1 MSDGLNIQ
9 EGSPVTNAGEYMRLI
24 AVVPGFGGKREE
36 WQPLLDRFSS
46 EPGFD
51 AAHAHWIFFDHRTCY
66 ISPGE
71 LADIGRELSAT
82 IAAEMMRSGPYNEVI
97 LIGHSMGGLVA
108 RHAYLVAAGAV
119 PGEVSSDWAN
129 AVKRIVLFASI
140 NRGIVLQ
147 RFPWWLRLLAY
158 LDRRFPVIGRL
169 RVRDT
174 YRGSTFL
181 TNLRINWIRHFG
193 QRRAASTRG
202 TTPKP
207 PTVVQVLGTD
217 DGVVDRDDSRDLLA
231 FPEGHTLEVPSAD
244 HKAIHRL
251 DLAKDPD
258 LRYSVLRNAL
268 IAPFPERADAQAVTN
283 QVERIIILL
292 HGIRASNVDDWI
304 RGLKDR
310 INTRDPSRLLADSP
324 TYGYFTAA
332 RFALPS
338 VRRKNIRLFQDL
350 YTELL
355 AKYPTAEFSAIAH
368 SNGTYILGHSLLAT
382 PGMKFRNV
390 ALAGSVLP
398 QDFWL
403 RFENLNLQ
411 VGRIRNDRANR
422 DWPVALLCSG
432 LSSIRMRDVGVAG
445 FAGFL
450 GNDVT
455 EVAYYSGGHGAAL
468 SDERLDKLVD
478 FALDGPLQPPDDLLE
493 GPGYFRQL
501 SNAMTYLTP
510 AVLIGLV
517 ALVLYFTFAAPL
529 GQTHWYVLGWS
540 LLGAFA
546 AYILLD
552 IG

>member
-1 MSDGLNIQ
+1 MSDRSSTEEEVSADG
-9 EGSPVTNAGEYMRLI
+9 AGRQRRLLV
-24 AVVPGFGGKREE
+24 VVPGFGGRREE
-36 WQPLLDRFSS
+36 WQPLLDRFAS
-46 EPGFD
+46 EPGLD
-51 AAHAHWIFFDHRTCY
+51 AAHAKWIFFDHGTCLTTR
-66 ISPGE
+66 GE
-71 LADIGRELSAT
+71 LADVAAELSAHV
-82 IAAEMMRSGPYNEVI
+82 AAECTRSGPYGEVV

-119 PGEVSSDWAN
+119 PGAVSSDWADT
-129 AVKRIVLFASI
+129 VQRIVLLASV

-147 RFPWWLRLLAY
+147 RFPLWQQLLAY
-158 LDRRFPVIGRL
+158 LDRRFPVVEKL

-174 YRGSTFL
+174 YRGSSFL
-181 TNLRINWIRHFG
+181 TNLRINWIRYFG
-193 QRRAASTRG
+193 RRREDASRG
-202 TTPKP
+202 MGRKP
-207 PTVVQVLGTD
+207 PVVVQVLGTE
-217 DGVVDRDDSRDLLA
+217 DGVVDREDSRDLLA
-231 FPEGHTLEVPSAD
+231 FPEAHTVEVPGAD

-258 LRYSVLRNAL
+258 LRYAVLRRAL
-268 IAPFPERADAQAVTN
+268 LGDFQDRPDAQAVTS
-283 QVERIIILL
+283 QVERVIILL

-304 RGLKDR
+304 RGLKER
-310 INTRDPSRLLADSP
+310 INNRDPSRLLADSP

-338 VRRKNIRLFQDL
+338 VRRKNIRMFQDL

-355 AKYPTAEFSAIAH
+355 AKHPTAEFSAIAH

-382 PGMKFRNV
+382 PGMKFRNL

-398 QDFWL
+398 QDFWT
-403 RFENLNLQ
+403 RFENLDSQ

-422 DWPVALLCSG
+422 DFPVALLCSG
-432 LSSIRMRDVGVAG
+432 LAGIRMRDVGVAG

-450 GNDVT
+450 GDKVA

-468 SDERLDKLVD
+468 SDDRLDKLVD
-478 FALDGPLQPPDDLLE
+478 FALDGPLEVPDDLLV

-501 SNAMTYLTP
+501 SNAMAYVMP
-510 AVLIGLV
+510 ALLASIVV
-517 ALVLYFTFAAPL
+517 LVLYFTFAHPP
-529 GQTHWYVLGWS
+529 GVPHWDRLALF
-540 LLGAFA
+540 LLGALV